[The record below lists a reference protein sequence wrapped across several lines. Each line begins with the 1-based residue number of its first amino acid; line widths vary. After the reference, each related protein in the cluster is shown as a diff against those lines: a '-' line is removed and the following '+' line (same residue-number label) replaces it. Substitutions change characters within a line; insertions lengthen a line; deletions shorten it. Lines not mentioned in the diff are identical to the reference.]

1 MVKRE
6 LSGRV
11 HFKLNIEKGIINM
24 ETLKE
29 IDKHFKELI
38 AKDAKVKSEVEQQ
51 IEATNAEIEDAN
63 QRLQVAE
70 DKGNAQE
77 YINIK
82 KEIEV
87 LNLTNEMN
95 YNKLDKVINKPLIEK
110 ADFLPMLD
118 KIEEIADAEQE
129 KLLDE
134 AKEVL
139 LELKKLADKSSKM
152 IGETVELYDVL
163 FKDIVKDDQS
173 YKQTESGGVHWFD
186 WPSYSQSNKVFVYSY
201 YDSHVRK
208 TYMNPEKEVK

>member
-1 MVKRE
+1 MKT
-6 LSGRV
+6 
-11 HFKLNIEKGIINM
+11 LN
-24 ETLKE
+24 E

-38 AKDAKVKSEVEQQ
+38 AKDAKVKAEVEQQ

-118 KIEEIADAEQE
+118 KIETVADAEQE

>member
-1 MVKRE
+1 MKT
-6 LSGRV
+6 
-11 HFKLNIEKGIINM
+11 LN
-24 ETLKE
+24 E

-38 AKDAKVKSEVEQQ
+38 AKDAKVKAEVEQQ

-118 KIEEIADAEQE
+118 KIETVADAEQE

-134 AKEVL
+134 AKKVL

>member
-1 MVKRE
+1 MKT
-6 LSGRV
+6 
-11 HFKLNIEKGIINM
+11 LN
-24 ETLKE
+24 E

-134 AKEVL
+134 AKKVL
-139 LELKKLADKSSKM
+139 LELKKLADKSSEM
-152 IGETVELYDVL
+152 IGKTVELYDVL
-163 FKDIVKDDQS
+163 FNDIVKDDQS
-173 YKQTESGGVHWFD
+173 YKKTESGGMYWFD
-186 WPSYSQSNKVFVYSY
+186 WPRYSQNNKVFVYSY
-201 YDSHVRK
+201 YESHVKK

>member
-1 MVKRE
+1 
-6 LSGRV
+6 
-11 HFKLNIEKGIINM
+11 M

-38 AKDAKVKSEVEQQ
+38 AKDAKAKAEVEQQ
-51 IEATNAEIEDAN
+51 IEETNAKLQEAN

-70 DKGNAQE
+70 DKGNAKD
-77 YINIK
+77 YIDIK

-95 YNKLDKVINKPLIEK
+95 YNKLDKVNNKPLIEK
-110 ADFLPMLD
+110 ADLIPLLNN
-118 KIEEIADAEQE
+118 IEAIADAEQE

-134 AKEVL
+134 AKKVL

-152 IGETVELYDVL
+152 IGQTVELYDVL
-163 FKDIVKDDQS
+163 FNDIVKNDQS
-173 YKQTESGGVHWFD
+173 YKETESGGMHWFD
-186 WPSYSQSNKVFVYSY
+186 WPSYSQNNKVFVYSY

-208 TYMNPEKEVK
+208 TYLNPEKEVK

>member
-1 MVKRE
+1 
-6 LSGRV
+6 
-11 HFKLNIEKGIINM
+11 M

-29 IDKHFKELI
+29 INAHLDKLI
-38 AKDAKVKSEVEQQ
+38 AEDAKVKAEVEQQ
-51 IEATNAEIEDAN
+51 IETTNAEIEDAK

-77 YINIK
+77 YIDIK

-134 AKEVL
+134 AKKVL
-139 LELKKLADKSSKM
+139 LELKKLADKSSEK
-152 IGETVELYDVL
+152 IGETVKLYDVL
-163 FKDIVKDDQS
+163 FNDIVKNDQS
-173 YKQTESGGVHWFD
+173 YKKTESGGVHWFD
-186 WPSYSQSNKVFVYSY
+186 WPSYSQNNKVFVYSY
-201 YDSHVRK
+201 YDTHVKK
-208 TYMNPEKEVK
+208 TYLNPEKEVK